1 MNIFYSEE
9 DSQFYTIPDGD
20 VATPEQIKQYY
31 ENKINE
37 IKIEIPIRYNK

>member
-9 DSQFYTIPDGD
+9 DGQFYTIPDGD
-20 VATPEQIKQYY
+20 IATPEQIKQYY

-37 IKIEIPIRYNK
+37 IEIPIKYNK